1 MCGLGGQAGR
11 GCRGVFVG
19 AGKNMQ
25 ELLGQAERVA
35 DQLSGE
41 LKMWDYVE
49 GKDQESR
56 WEGWD
61 CQLGENAI
69 YG

>member
-1 MCGLGGQAGR
+1 
-11 GCRGVFVG
+11 
-19 AGKNMQ
+19 MQ

-49 GKDQESR
+49 GEDQRSR
-56 WEGWD
+56 IKMGRVGLLTGGKCDLWLMTGCWLTS
-61 CQLGENAI
+61 QR
-69 YG
+69 